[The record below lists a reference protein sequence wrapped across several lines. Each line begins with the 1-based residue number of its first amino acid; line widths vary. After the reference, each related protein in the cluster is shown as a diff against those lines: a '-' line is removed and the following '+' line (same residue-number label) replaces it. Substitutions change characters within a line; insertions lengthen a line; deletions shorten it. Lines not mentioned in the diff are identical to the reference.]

1 MNVIQES
8 KDNIDKRVAELTV
21 EITELEKLSV
31 QQDIDYSS
39 YEVILNNTDY
49 ISKQVVHKLS
59 DEIEKIKELEIQ
71 LSNVPS
77 YNFRKMSRIRKELSN
92 LKSLFVDSASI
103 EFENQKEQ
111 KDTLLTEKRRERSL
125 LGRNLEGINKDFNK
139 ELIKYKKE
147 AETLNLV
154 KVTIDLLLN
163 NESVLYTPFLN
174 NKEFLFEEKMYEYA
188 SYCDQYRKL
197 NDSITNLQSNKENLI
212 LERESIDKNKPSDEE
227 QNLINEYVEKTNS
240 LTFSNIY
247 KNIVVN
253 EIKRI
258 YEKLGIKYEEIKYK
272 HTYLYRLLLRV
283 LYDGPL
289 NRSDKILCIDE
300 AQDLS
305 PIEYKILQKCLG
317 KDCVFN
323 IYGDLNQL
331 VYTDDDMAYK
341 GLDDW
346 CDIGFI
352 DESDIYVM
360 QENYRNTFEVTQY
373 CNDVFG
379 AEITPIGLHGKP
391 VEFGQLQQ
399 GLAWL
404 KNNYDHNRDARFAV
418 IYGRKSN
425 LIEPFKNELPSYMK
439 SLVEM
444 LSVESAKG
452 LEFDFVLVLED
463 NMEYNE
469 RYISYTRTLNGLF
482 IVSD

>member
-1 MNVIQES
+1 MNNLYKSLNKELYELLTVEQEIFDELTDKMNVIQES

-77 YNFRKMSRIRKELSN
+77 YNFGKMSRIRKELSN

-240 LTFSNIY
+240 LTLVIFI
-247 KNIVVN
+247 
-253 EIKRI
+253 
-258 YEKLGIKYEEIKYK
+258 
-272 HTYLYRLLLRV
+272 
-283 LYDGPL
+283 
-289 NRSDKILCIDE
+289 KIL
-300 AQDLS
+300 
-305 PIEYKILQKCLG
+305 
-317 KDCVFN
+317 
-323 IYGDLNQL
+323 
-331 VYTDDDMAYK
+331 
-341 GLDDW
+341 
-346 CDIGFI
+346 
-352 DESDIYVM
+352 
-360 QENYRNTFEVTQY
+360 
-373 CNDVFG
+373 
-379 AEITPIGLHGKP
+379 
-391 VEFGQLQQ
+391 
-399 GLAWL
+399 
-404 KNNYDHNRDARFAV
+404 
-418 IYGRKSN
+418 
-425 LIEPFKNELPSYMK
+425 
-439 SLVEM
+439 
-444 LSVESAKG
+444 
-452 LEFDFVLVLED
+452 
-463 NMEYNE
+463 
-469 RYISYTRTLNGLF
+469 
-482 IVSD
+482 